1 MVFRLSLFH
10 FYIAMHTQ
18 SVFTNPL
25 KGKFAA
31 KFTMILVKILE
42 MHTIFS
48 WLFSLLKILHHKL
61 AFSEFANII
70 ER

>member
-1 MVFRLSLFH
+1 
-10 FYIAMHTQ
+10 MHTQ

-25 KGKFAA
+25 KGEFAA
-31 KFTMILVKILE
+31 KFTMISVKIPE

-48 WLFSLLKILHHKL
+48 WLFSLFKILHHKL

-70 ER
+70 EW

>member
-1 MVFRLSLFH
+1 MVFRLSLFR
-10 FYIAMHTQ
+10 FYISMHTQ
-18 SVFTNPL
+18 NVFTNLL
-25 KGKFAA
+25 KGEFAA
-31 KFTMILVKILE
+31 KFTMISVKILE

-61 AFSEFANII
+61 ALSEFANII